1 MHANVKIYALKF
13 FLISYFL
20 YSCSSESKDTTP
32 TRPNGDLNETFIE
45 SSELETDSI
54 KYEIEIIA
62 KKNNLIKDGWEA
74 YNLKNGLMPDCY
86 NFVPKQ
92 DKSMDNYLE
101 LIVGGGTDVAVK
113 LLNNEND
120 KCIRYV
126 FVNRNSSYKIQN
138 IPEGK
143 YYLKIAY
150 GKDWMSKAEDNKCI
164 GKFLRHPEYE
174 IGVDVLDFN
183 LIHQGNS
190 YSVPYYILSLD
201 IVASDLLNS
210 FNSQEI
216 SESEFNK

>member
-1 MHANVKIYALKF
+1 MCINVKIYAWIFIL
-13 FLISYFL
+13 FLYFL
-20 YSCSSESKDTTP
+20 FSCSSESKDITSKSL
-32 TRPNGDLNETFIE
+32 NGDLNETFIE
-45 SSELETDSI
+45 SSEIEKDSI
-54 KYEIEIIA
+54 KYEIEITEQ
-62 KKNNLIKDGWEA
+62 KNNLIKEGWEP
-74 YNLKNGLMPDCY
+74 YYSKSGIMPDCY
-86 NFVPKQ
+86 NFVPTY
-92 DKSMDNYLE
+92 DKSLDNYLE

-113 LLNNEND
+113 LLNYEND

-150 GKDWMSKAEDNKCI
+150 GKDWISKVEGNKCI

-183 LIHQGNS
+183 LIHQSNS

-210 FNSQEI
+210 FNSKEI